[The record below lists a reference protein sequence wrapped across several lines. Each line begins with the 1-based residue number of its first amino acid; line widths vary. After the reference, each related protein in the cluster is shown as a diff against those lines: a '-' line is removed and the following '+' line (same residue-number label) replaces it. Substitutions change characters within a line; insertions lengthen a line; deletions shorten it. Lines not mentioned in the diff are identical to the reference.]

1 MYCLRRCFWLWGL
14 LPAAQGNRRNRRRLG
29 PKTESAAPSVKKG
42 GKVLVVYFSGT
53 GHTRSVAKTIA
64 EAVHGDLWELQP
76 VQPYTEA
83 DLNYRDKSSRVV
95 KEHDNPSL
103 QEQVALTN
111 AKPANWDTY
120 STVFIGYPIWWHLA
134 AWPVKGF
141 VKANAFSGKTVIPFA
156 TSVESGMGE
165 AAPNCSSWPVPA
177 PGWKGNASLQCGC
190 QRRSGL
196 GLQPGPITVVWV

>member
-1 MYCLRRCFWLWGL
+1 MKKIIVLFTAL
-14 LPAAQGNRRNRRRLG
+14 LLALGAAACGSGESQKPTASGA
-29 PKTESAAPSVKKG
+29 KTESAAPSVKKG

-134 AWPVKGF
+134 AWPVKDF

-165 AAPNCSSWPVPA
+165 SGTQLQQLAGTGTWLEGKRFPSNVAAKDVQDWVYS
-177 PGWKGNASLQCGC
+177 
-190 QRRSGL
+190 L
-196 GLQPGPITVVWV
+196 GL